1 LLLRKSIGKLCKF
14 PLHPCKQGAHLS
26 PNADIAGD
34 LRTLLAI
41 AREGSLAGAARRLR
55 VNHSTVFRR
64 LGAIEARLGARLFE
78 RQGGSYV
85 TTAAGEDLLRTA
97 ERVEAEVE
105 ALERRLSGQDLRL
118 TGSLRLT
125 APDDIVEVLV
135 MPLLAEFRQRY
146 PEITVELVVDNR
158 MLNLTRRE
166 ADIALRPTRH
176 PPETLA
182 GRRVAGLASAVYAA
196 TGSAAD
202 EAQAGDLRWV
212 AWEEG
217 AGPPQAAQW
226 LADHVDRHAV
236 AYRSNSML
244 NQASAARAGLGRALL
259 PCFLGDSIA
268 GLRRVAGPLPELSTE
283 LWLLTHPDLQ
293 RTARIR
299 ALLDLLFDALYQ
311 RRAAL
316 EGG

>member
-1 LLLRKSIGKLCKF
+1 MASTPDLT
-14 PLHPCKQGAHLS
+14 
-26 PNADIAGD
+26 GD
-34 LRTLLAI
+34 LQTLLAI
-41 AREGSLAGAARRLR
+41 ARQGTLAGAARHLG

-64 LGAIEARLGARLFE
+64 LAAIEARLETRLFE

-125 APDDIVEVLV
+125 APDDIAEAVV
-135 MPLLAEFRQRY
+135 MPLLAEFRRQY
-146 PEITVELVVDNR
+146 PDITVELAIDNR

-166 ADIALRPTRH
+166 ADIALRPTRR
-176 PPETLA
+176 PPEILA
-182 GRRVAGLASAVYAA
+182 GRRIGALASAVYGAA
-196 TGSAAD
+196 GTAPDAVEDPGT
-202 EAQAGDLRWV
+202 RWV

-217 AGPPQAAQW
+217 GGPPTAARW
-226 LADHVDRHAV
+226 LADRVDRHAIG
-236 AYRSNSML
+236 YRSNSML
-244 NQASAARAGLGRALL
+244 NQAAAVRCGLGLAVL
-259 PCFLGDSIA
+259 PCFLGDSDA
-268 GLRRVAGPLPELSTE
+268 ELRRLGDPLTELDTE

-299 ALLDLLFDALYQ
+299 ALLDLLYDALRA
-311 RRAAL
+311 RRSLFA
-316 EGG
+316 GR

>member
-1 LLLRKSIGKLCKF
+1 MTSGPDITAD
-14 PLHPCKQGAHLS
+14 LH
-26 PNADIAGD
+26 
-34 LRTLLAI
+34 TLLAI
-41 AREGSLAGAARRLR
+41 AREGTLAGAARRLR

-64 LGAIEARLGARLFE
+64 LGAIEARLETRLFE

-125 APDDIVEVLV
+125 APDDIAELLV
-135 MPLLAEFRQRY
+135 MPLLAEFRTAY
-146 PEITVELVVDNR
+146 PDITVELVIDNR

-166 ADIALRPTRH
+166 ADIALRPTRR

-182 GRRVAGLASAVYAA
+182 GRRIANLASAVYTARD
-196 TGSAAD
+196 SAVED
-202 EAQAGDLRWV
+202 GGDPRWA

-217 AGPPQAAQW
+217 AGPPQVARW
-226 LADHVDRHAV
+226 LIGNVDRHV
-236 AYRSNSML
+236 IGYRSNSML
-244 NQASAARAGLGRALL
+244 NLASAARAGLGRAILA
-259 PCFLGDSIA
+259 CFLGDSDP
-268 GLRRVAGPLPELSTE
+268 GLRRSGEPLPELETE

-299 ALLDLLFDALYQ
+299 VLLDLLYDALRE
-311 RRAAL
+311 RRDIF
-316 EGG
+316 EGRSLGQQS

>member
-1 LLLRKSIGKLCKF
+1 M
-14 PLHPCKQGAHLS
+14 S
-26 PNADIAGD
+26 PTPDITGD

-41 AREGSLAGAARRLR
+41 AREGTLAGAARRLR

-64 LGAIEARLGARLFE
+64 LGTIEARLGTRLFE
-78 RQGGSYV
+78 RQGGNYV
-85 TTAAGEDLLRTA
+85 TTTAGEDLLRTA

-125 APDDIVEVLV
+125 APDD
-135 MPLLAEFRQRY
+135 LAEVIVLPVLKTFSQRY
-146 PEITVELVVDNR
+146 PDITVELIVDNR

-166 ADIALRPTRH
+166 ADIAVRPTRR

-182 GRRVAGLASAVYAA
+182 GRRIAKVASAVYAA
-196 TGSAAD
+196 ASAA
-202 EAQAGDLRWV
+202 AGKRWADQRWV

-217 AGPPQAAQW
+217 AGPPLWVRW
-226 LADHVDRHAV
+226 LNDNTDRHAI
-236 AYRSNSML
+236 AYRSNSLL
-244 NQASAARAGLGRALL
+244 NQASAVRAGLGLGLL
-259 PCFLGDSIA
+259 PCFLGDSDE
-268 GLRRVAGPLPELSTE
+268 GLQRVAPPPPELNTE

-299 ALLDLLFDALYQ
+299 VLLDLLYDRLRHQRALF
-311 RRAAL
+311 
-316 EGG
+316 EGDLGATAEG

>member
-1 LLLRKSIGKLCKF
+1 MPEK
-14 PLHPCKQGAHLS
+14 PDTA
-26 PNADIAGD
+26 AD

-41 AREGSLAGAARRLR
+41 AREGTLAGAARRLR

-64 LGAIEARLGARLFE
+64 LGAIEARLGTRLFE

-125 APDDIVEVLV
+125 APDDVAEVLV
-135 MPLLAEFRQRY
+135 MPLLTQFRHAY
-146 PEITVELVVDNR
+146 PEITVELAVDNR

-166 ADIALRPTRH
+166 ADIAVRPTRQ
-176 PPETLA
+176 PPEILA
-182 GRRVAGLASAVYAA
+182 GRRIAGLASAVYRA
-196 TGSAAD
+196 TGRGRQVDA
-202 EAQAGDLRWV
+202 RWV

-217 AGPPQAAQW
+217 GGPPLVARWLAAQ
-226 LADHVDRHAV
+226 VDRHAIV
-236 AYRSNSML
+236 YRSNSML
-244 NQASAARAGLGRALL
+244 NQASAARAGLGRAVL
-259 PCFLGDSIA
+259 PCFLGDSDA
-268 GLRRVAGPLPELSTE
+268 RLQRLGDPLPELTVE

-299 ALLDLLFDALYQ
+299 ALLDFLYEGLRRQRPLLE
-311 RRAAL
+311 AA
-316 EGG
+316 

>member
-1 LLLRKSIGKLCKF
+1 MNAKMSS
-14 PLHPCKQGAHLS
+14 S
-26 PNADIAGD
+26 PDITGD

-41 AREGSLAGAARRLR
+41 AREGSLAGAARRLK

-64 LGAIEARLGARLFE
+64 LGAIEARLETRLFE
-78 RQGGSYV
+78 RQDGSYV

-105 ALERRLSGQDLRL
+105 GLERRLSGRDLRL

-125 APDDIVEVLV
+125 APDDLAEVMV
-135 MPLLAEFRQRY
+135 MPALVEFRARY
-146 PEITVELVVDNR
+146 PDITVELVIDNR

-166 ADIALRPTRH
+166 ADVALRPTRQ

-182 GRRVAGLASAVYAA
+182 GRRVATLASAVYTAA
-196 TGSAAD
+196 GTHSAA
-202 EAQAGDLRWV
+202 AGAPSWI

-217 AGPPQAAQW
+217 AGPPAAAAW
-226 LADHVDRHAV
+226 LAARVEGQAIG
-236 AYRSNSML
+236 YRSNSLL
-244 NQASAARAGLGRALL
+244 NQASAVRAGLGRAVL
-259 PCFLGDSIA
+259 PCFLGDSDA
-268 GLRRVAGPLPELSTE
+268 GLRRVAPPPPELTTE

-299 ALLDLLFDALYQ
+299 ALLDLLYDALRQQ
-311 RRAAL
+311 RAL
-316 EGG
+316 FEGA

>member
-1 LLLRKSIGKLCKF
+1 MPPVASGPDITAD
-14 PLHPCKQGAHLS
+14 LH
-26 PNADIAGD
+26 
-34 LRTLLAI
+34 TLLAI
-41 AREGSLAGAARRLR
+41 AREGTLAGAARRLR

-64 LGAIEARLGARLFE
+64 LGAIEARLETRLFE

-125 APDDIVEVLV
+125 APDDLAEVVV
-135 MPLLAEFRQRY
+135 MPLLAAFRRDY
-146 PEITVELVVDNR
+146 PDITVELAVDNR

-166 ADIALRPTRH
+166 ADIALRPTRV

-182 GRRVAGLASAVYAA
+182 GRRITALATAVYAA
-196 TGSAAD
+196 ADSEAASLD
-202 EAQAGDLRWV
+202 DPAQGWPAQGWPSQRWI
-212 AWEEG
+212 AWDEG
-217 AGPPQAAQW
+217 AGPPQVTRW
-226 LADHVDRHAV
+226 LADNVDRHV
-236 AYRSNSML
+236 IGYRSNSML
-244 NQASAARAGLGRALL
+244 NQASAARAGLGLAVL
-259 PCFLGDSIA
+259 PCFLGDSD
-268 GLRRVAGPLPELSTE
+268 RRLKRLSGPLPELDTE

-299 ALLDLLFDALYQ
+299 VLLDLLFDSLRAQ
-311 RRAAL
+311 RDL
-316 EGG
+316 FEGRRSV

>member
-1 LLLRKSIGKLCKF
+1 MASGPDIT
-14 PLHPCKQGAHLS
+14 
-26 PNADIAGD
+26 AD
-34 LRTLLAI
+34 LQTLLAI
-41 AREGSLAGAARRLR
+41 AREGTLAGAARRLR

-64 LGAIEARLGARLFE
+64 LGATEARLETRLFE
-78 RQGGSYV
+78 RQGGSYA

-125 APDDIVEVLV
+125 APDDLAEVVV
-135 MPLLAEFRQRY
+135 MPLLAEFRRGY
-146 PEITVELVVDNR
+146 PDITVELAVDNR

-166 ADIALRPTRH
+166 ADIALRPTRR

-182 GRRVAGLASAVYAA
+182 GRRVGALASAVYGMA
-196 TGSAAD
+196 AAD
-202 EAQAGDLRWV
+202 TAAAKEPAQRWI

-217 AGPPQAAQW
+217 AGPPQVTRW
-226 LADHVDRHAV
+226 LADRVDRHV
-236 AYRSNSML
+236 IGYRSNSLL
-244 NQASAARAGLGRALL
+244 NQASAVRAGLGLAVL
-259 PCFLGDSIA
+259 PCFLGDSD
-268 GLRRVAGPLPELSTE
+268 RRLKRIDGPLPELETE

-299 ALLDLLFDALYQ
+299 VLLDLLYDQLRAQ
-311 RRAAL
+311 RL
-316 EGG
+316 LFEGG

>member
-1 LLLRKSIGKLCKF
+1 M
-14 PLHPCKQGAHLS
+14 S
-26 PNADIAGD
+26 PSTDIAGD

-64 LGAIEARLGARLFE
+64 LGAIEARLGTRLFE

-125 APDDIVEVLV
+125 APDDLAEVVL
-135 MPLLAEFRQRY
+135 MPLLAEFQRAY
-146 PEITVELVVDNR
+146 PDITVELVIDNR

-166 ADIALRPTRH
+166 ADIALRPTHR

-182 GRRVAGLASAVYAA
+182 GRRIAGLASAAYVAA
-196 TGSAAD
+196 GATAAGTGD
-202 EAQAGDLRWV
+202 PGLRWI

-217 AGPPQAAQW
+217 AGPPALTRW
-226 LADHVDRHAV
+226 LAANVDSHLI

-244 NQASAARAGLGRALL
+244 NQASAARAGLGSAVL
-259 PCFLGDSIA
+259 PCFLGDGDA
-268 GLRRVAGPLPELSTE
+268 ALRRLAPPAPELDTE

-293 RTARIR
+293 RSARIR
-299 ALLDLLFDALYQ
+299 ALLDLLYEAL
-311 RRAAL
+311 RRRQPQF
-316 EGG
+316 EGR

>member
-1 LLLRKSIGKLCKF
+1 MSSGS
-14 PLHPCKQGAHLS
+14 AS
-26 PNADIAGD
+26 DISGD

-64 LGAIEARLGARLFE
+64 LGAIEARLGTRLFE
-78 RQGGSYV
+78 RQGGSYM

-118 TGSLRLT
+118 TGSVRLT
-125 APDDIVEVLV
+125 APDDIAEVLL
-135 MPLLAEFRQRY
+135 MPLLATFHARY
-146 PEITVELVVDNR
+146 PDITVELVVDNR

-166 ADIALRPTRH
+166 ADIAVRPTRQ
-176 PPETLA
+176 PPETLV
-182 GRRVAGLASAVYAA
+182 GRRIARLVSGVYCAAGSEPRD
-196 TGSAAD
+196 GED
-202 EAQAGDLRWV
+202 PGNRWI

-217 AGPPQAAQW
+217 GGPVAFTRWFAE
-226 LADHVDRHAV
+226 HVDNHAV
-236 AYRSNSML
+236 GYRSNSLL
-244 NQASAARAGLGRALL
+244 NQASAVRRGLGLALL
-259 PCFLGDSIA
+259 PCFLGDSL
-268 GLRRVAGPLPELSTE
+268 GLQRVLAPTPDLWTE

-299 ALLDLLFDALYQ
+299 VLIDLLYDALRQ
-311 RRAAL
+311 KQSLLA
-316 EGG
+316 GK

>member
-1 LLLRKSIGKLCKF
+1 MASGPDIT
-14 PLHPCKQGAHLS
+14 
-26 PNADIAGD
+26 AD
-34 LRTLLAI
+34 LQTLLAI
-41 AREGSLAGAARRLR
+41 AREGTLAGAARRLR

-64 LGAIEARLGARLFE
+64 LGAIEARLETRLFE

-125 APDDIVEVLV
+125 TPDDLAEVVV
-135 MPLLAEFRQRY
+135 MPLLAEFRRRY
-146 PEITVELVVDNR
+146 PDITVELAVDNR

-166 ADIALRPTRH
+166 ADIALRPTRR

-182 GRRVAGLASAVYAA
+182 GRRVTVLATGIYAA
-196 TGSAAD
+196 AD
-202 EAQAGDLRWV
+202 SPAGDPAGGDQRWI

-217 AGPPQAAQW
+217 AGPPPLARW
-226 LADHVDRHAV
+226 LADNADRHAIG
-236 AYRSNSML
+236 YRSNSML
-244 NQASAARAGLGRALL
+244 NQASAARAGLGLALL
-259 PCFLGDSIA
+259 PCFLGDSDA
-268 GLRRVAGPLPELSTE
+268 RLKRVAGPLPELDTE

-299 ALLDLLFDALYQ
+299 ALLDLLYDALREQ
-311 RRAAL
+311 RHL
-316 EGG
+316 FEGG

>member
-1 LLLRKSIGKLCKF
+1 M
-14 PLHPCKQGAHLS
+14 S
-26 PNADIAGD
+26 PATAITGD
-34 LRTLLAI
+34 LTADLATLLAI
-41 AREGSLAGAARRLR
+41 AREGTLAGAARRLR

-64 LGAIEARLGARLFE
+64 LGTIEARLGTRLFE

-125 APDDIVEVLV
+125 APDDLAEVV
-135 MPLLAEFRQRY
+135 AMPLLAQFRRRY
-146 PEITVELVVDNR
+146 PEIVLELALDNR

-166 ADIALRPTRH
+166 ADVALRPTRQ

-182 GRRVAGLASAVYAA
+182 GRRVTGLANAVYAN
-196 TGSAAD
+196 
-202 EAQAGDLRWV
+202 AGQPLPKDFAGPEVRWV

-217 AGPPQAAQW
+217 AGPPLVARW
-226 LADHVDRHAV
+226 LAANVDRHAI
-236 AYRSNSML
+236 AYRSNSMF
-244 NQASAARAGLGRALL
+244 NQASAARNGLGLAVL
-259 PCFLGDSIA
+259 PCFLGDSDPR
-268 GLRRVAGPLPELSTE
+268 LQRVTPPLADLATE

-299 ALLDLLFDALYQ
+299 ALLDLLYDSLRRQ
-311 RRAAL
+311 RPSF
-316 EGG
+316 EGA

>member
-1 LLLRKSIGKLCKF
+1 MAPSPDITAD
-14 PLHPCKQGAHLS
+14 LH
-26 PNADIAGD
+26 
-34 LRTLLAI
+34 TLLAI
-41 AREGSLAGAARRLR
+41 AREGTLAGAARRLR

-64 LGAIEARLGARLFE
+64 LGAIEARLETRLFE

-85 TTAAGEDLLRTA
+85 TTTAGEDLLRTA

-125 APDDIVEVLV
+125 APDDLAEIVV
-135 MPLLAEFRQRY
+135 MPLLAEFRRAY
-146 PEITVELVVDNR
+146 PDITVELAVDNR

-166 ADIALRPTRH
+166 ADIALRPTRR

-182 GRRVAGLASAVYAA
+182 GRRIGALASAVYGAA
-196 TGSAAD
+196 GAGARPED
-202 EAQAGDLRWV
+202 PAQRWI

-217 AGPPQAAQW
+217 AGPPLVTRW
-226 LADHVDRHAV
+226 LSDKVDRHV
-236 AYRSNSML
+236 IGYRSNSLL
-244 NQASAARAGLGRALL
+244 NQASAVRAGLGCALL
-259 PCFLGDSIA
+259 PCFLGDSDTRLVRA
-268 GLRRVAGPLPELSTE
+268 GDPLPELDTE

-299 ALLDLLFDALYQ
+299 ALLDLLYDSLRAQ
-311 RRAAL
+311 RPL
-316 EGG
+316 FEGARSV

>member
-1 LLLRKSIGKLCKF
+1 M
-14 PLHPCKQGAHLS
+14 S
-26 PNADIAGD
+26 PTPDITGD

-41 AREGSLAGAARRLR
+41 AREGTLAGAARRLR

-78 RQGGSYV
+78 RQDGSYV

-118 TGSLRLT
+118 TGLLRLT
-125 APDDIVEVLV
+125 APDDIAEVMV
-135 MPLLAEFRQRY
+135 MPALAAFRESY
-146 PEITVELVVDNR
+146 PDITVELIVDNR

-166 ADIALRPTRH
+166 ADIALRPTRR
-176 PPETLA
+176 PPETLT
-182 GRRVAGLASAVYAA
+182 GRRVADLASAVYGAA
-196 TGSAAD
+196 EPAA
-202 EAQAGDLRWV
+202 ASRQKQRWI

-217 AGPPQAAQW
+217 AGPPTAARW
-226 LADHVDRHAV
+226 LDSNAGRGVI
-236 AYRSNSML
+236 AYRSNSLL
-244 NQASAARAGLGRALL
+244 NQASAVRAGLGQAIL
-259 PCFLGDSIA
+259 PCFLGDSDPR
-268 GLRRVAGPLPELSTE
+268 LRRVSPPLPDLDTE

-299 ALLDLLFDALYQ
+299 VLLDLLYDKLRRERALFDGTS
-311 RRAAL
+311 RPD
-316 EGG
+316 

>member
-1 LLLRKSIGKLCKF
+1 MSSGSA
-14 PLHPCKQGAHLS
+14 P
-26 PNADIAGD
+26 DISGD

-64 LGAIEARLGARLFE
+64 LGAIEARLGTRLFE
-78 RQGGSYV
+78 RQGGSYA

-105 ALERRLSGQDLRL
+105 ALERRLSGRDLRL

-125 APDDIVEVLV
+125 APDDIAEVLLL
-135 MPLLAEFRQRY
+135 PLLTEFRKAY
-146 PEITVELVVDNR
+146 PDITVELVIDNR

-166 ADIALRPTRH
+166 ADIAVRPTLR

-182 GRRVAGLASAVYAA
+182 GRRVGGLASAVYGAA
-196 TGSAAD
+196 GPPPQD
-202 EAQAGDLRWV
+202 PAGGDRRWI

-217 AGPPQAAQW
+217 AGPPPMARW
-226 LADHVDRHAV
+226 LADNADRHAIG
-236 AYRSNSML
+236 YRSNSML
-244 NQASAARAGLGRALL
+244 NQASAARAGLGLALL
-259 PCFLGDSIA
+259 PCFLGDSEPR
-268 GLRRVAGPLPELSTE
+268 LRRVAGPLPELNTE

-299 ALLDLLFDALYQ
+299 VLLDLLYDALRQ
-311 RRAAL
+311 KQSLLA
-316 EGG
+316 GV

>member
-1 LLLRKSIGKLCKF
+1 MNPRS
-14 PLHPCKQGAHLS
+14 
-26 PNADIAGD
+26 DITGD

-41 AREGSLAGAARRLR
+41 AREGTLAGAARRLR

-64 LGAIEARLGARLFE
+64 LTAIEARLGTRLFE
-78 RQGGSYV
+78 RQGASYA

-125 APDDIVEVLV
+125 APDDLAEVMV
-135 MPLLAEFRQRY
+135 MPCLADFGRRY
-146 PEITVELVVDNR
+146 PDITVELIIDNR

-182 GRRVAGLASAVYAA
+182 GRRIAKLASGIYGAA
-196 TGSAAD
+196 APPQPPAA
-202 EAQAGDLRWV
+202 AGKPWSEQRWI

-217 AGPPQAAQW
+217 AGPPAWVRW
-226 LADHVDRHAV
+226 LDDNADGHAI
-236 AYRSNSML
+236 AYRSNSLL
-244 NQASAARAGLGRALL
+244 NQASAARAGLGLALL
-259 PCFLGDSIA
+259 PCFLGDSLP
-268 GLRRVAGPLPELSTE
+268 GLRRVAPPPPELTTE

-299 ALLDLLFDALYQ
+299 VLLDLLYDRLRQQ
-311 RRAAL
+311 RGL
-316 EGG
+316 FEGEGPATGAS